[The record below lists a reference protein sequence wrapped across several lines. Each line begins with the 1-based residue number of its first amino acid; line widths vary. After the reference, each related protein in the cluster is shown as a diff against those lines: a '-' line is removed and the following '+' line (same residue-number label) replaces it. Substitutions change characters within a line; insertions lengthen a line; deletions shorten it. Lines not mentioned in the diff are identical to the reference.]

1 VSFDFQKNPRGSH
14 LQFGSFILW
23 SWMVYIGANHAPWQH
38 GTLGFESVSTISFS
52 GLAVIWNFKSLRKN
66 FPEDTLPSTA
76 LQLAMTALGCTGT
89 LS

>member
-1 VSFDFQKNPRGSH
+1 VSFDFQKNSKGI
-14 LQFGSFILW
+14 SFAVWFLYSLELDGLYW
-23 SWMVYIGANHAPWQH
+23 GKPC
-38 GTLGFESVSTISFS
+38 TLAALSDAFESVSTISFS